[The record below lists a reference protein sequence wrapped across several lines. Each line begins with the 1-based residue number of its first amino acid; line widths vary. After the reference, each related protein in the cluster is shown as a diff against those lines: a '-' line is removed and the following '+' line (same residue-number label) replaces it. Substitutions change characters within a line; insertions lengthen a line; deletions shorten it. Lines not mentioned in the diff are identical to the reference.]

1 MGKAL
6 RTLLAAGVVG
16 AAMLCLRPLP
26 AAAELFY
33 SDDGLWMVNVYEEND
48 DVSITC
54 TDKTIEEVDI
64 PSEVNGYT
72 INMVEVDAFNGNE
85 VLRRVTIPETVRVI
99 DDYAFYG
106 CSSLEEVNIPKNLKK
121 LGFQSFYGCAK
132 ITEMTIP
139 ATVEEVELFAFEG
152 CNALP
157 AVEVDPANKNYK
169 DVDGIL
175 FNKDGSTLF
184 LYPSAKEGTHYD
196 VPATVERVED
206 FAFIGNPYLETVDL
220 GQIKELGE
228 GAFYYCTAL
237 QSLEVPATVSQI
249 NGSLVGGCRSLTSIS
264 LPEGIPAITSGCFY
278 GCLALT
284 DVTIPESVY
293 SIDSYAFFNCPLLKT
308 IRVSPNV
315 TSIGDYALGFYYKGE
330 GDPVRLPGFKV
341 DTERDTEAFRYCAKN
356 GIACT
361 AGITQNGVFIGV
373 LIGVFAA
380 VLIVG
385 IAAAII
391 SHKHKKEEL

>member
-33 SDDGLWMVNVYEEND
+33 SDDGLWMVNVYEESD

-72 INMVEVDAFNGNE
+72 INMVEVDAFNSNE

-106 CSSLEEVNIPKNLKK
+106 CSSLEEVNIPKSLKK

-132 ITEMTIP
+132 LTEMTIP

-152 CNALP
+152 CNALA

-196 VPATVERVED
+196 VPATV
-206 FAFIGNPYLETVDL
+206 
-220 GQIKELGE
+220 
-228 GAFYYCTAL
+228 
-237 QSLEVPATVSQI
+237 SQI

-264 LPEGIPAITSGCFY
+264 RPEGIPAITSGCFY

>member
-1 MGKAL
+1 MTKHL
-6 RTLLAAGVVG
+6 HVLLAAGALG

-33 SDDGLWMVNVYEEND
+33 SDDGLWMVNVYEEGD

-54 TDKTIEEVDI
+54 TDKTIEEADI

-72 INMVEVDAFNGNE
+72 INMVEVDAFNSNE

-106 CSSLEEVNIPKNLKK
+106 CSALEEVNIPKKLEK
-121 LGFQSFYGCAK
+121 LGFQSFYGCAAL
-132 ITEMTIP
+132 TEMNVP
-139 ATVEEVELFAFEG
+139 ASVEELELFAFEG
-152 CNALP
+152 CNALA
-157 AVEVDPANKNYK
+157 AVEIDPANKNYK
-169 DVDGIL
+169 DEDGIL

-184 LYPSAKEGTHYD
+184 FYPPAKEGTHYD
-196 VPATVERVED
+196 VPKSVKRVED

-220 GQIKELGE
+220 GQIEELGE
-228 GAFYYCTAL
+228 DAFYCCTAL
-237 QSLEVPATVSQI
+237 QRMDGPPTVQQI
-249 NGSLVGGCRSLTSIS
+249 NGSLFGMCHSLTEVS
-264 LPEGIPAITSGCFY
+264 LPEGIPAITNGAFY
-278 GCLALT
+278 ECLALRE
-284 DVTIPESVY
+284 VTIPESVY
-293 SIDSYAFFNCPLLKT
+293 SIDDYAFFNCPLLKT

-315 TSIGDYALGFYYKGE
+315 TSVGNYALGFYYKGE
-330 GDPVRLPGFKV
+330 GDPVRVPGFKV
-341 DTERDTEAFRYCAKN
+341 DTERGTEAYKYCAKY

-361 AGITQNGVFIGV
+361 AGITQYGVFIGV
-373 LIGVFAA
+373 LIGVFAT

-385 IAAAII
+385 IAAAVV